1 MKTKLYHNFS
11 LITLVTGV
19 FLLYSCTCKDASQ
32 KDKEANQLTTQD
44 VSSQKPEGDIWACFF
59 DCGNFGAQWGQAKI
73 LTMASDA
80 TNGEYEVEFKYNT
93 HATAPC
99 SKKWA
104 KHVILKWHRLAD
116 ISELKPGMVVLSGG
130 DGTSYLAVVK
140 EVFAYK
146 GTVVVERFFN
156 PGSKTYTDTWDAD
169 KLGAVKII
177 EEPVM
182 TDPRIK

>member
-1 MKTKLYHNFS
+1 M
-11 LITLVTGV
+11 
-19 FLLYSCTCKDASQ
+19 LYSCTCKDASQ

-93 HATAPC
+93 HATAPG
-99 SKKWA
+99 SKKWT
-104 KHVILKWHRLAD
+104 KHVILKWHRVAD

-146 GTVVVERFFN
+146 GTVVLERFFN
-156 PGSKTYTDTWDAD
+156 RGSKTYTDTWDAD

-177 EEPVM
+177 EEPIM